1 MRKLLNKIFG
11 IEYCVTV
18 DFDGDVNISTIRK
31 ISSNP
36 DILMTKRYG
45 NLVWLYDD
53 GTTSKSYIKNWKKIL
68 F

>member
-11 IEYCVTV
+11 IEYCITV
-18 DFDGDVNISTIRK
+18 DFDGDVNIFIIRK

-36 DILMTKRYG
+36 DILTIKRYG
-45 NLVWLYDD
+45 KLVRLYGD
-53 GTTSKSYIKNWKKIL
+53 GTTSKDYIESWKKIL